1 MDMWNS
7 LAGYVMIKLE
17 GAGLER
23 FVNRALDAG
32 LSIWNVKRTSRNT
45 MTAYVS
51 VGSFYAL
58 RKLNRS
64 LGCSIHILEK
74 HGLPIALS
82 RLWFRKILALGW
94 IGVLAALLLCSRYVW
109 FFRFD
114 GCDQVSPAQLMATL
128 EDMGIRPGTPRGQ
141 VVTSQLGKAVMA
153 SDARIAWAGA
163 DLNGVVL
170 QLSIQEAGQEPAV
183 LEEGPPQSIYA
194 ARDGVIRRIVPLQG
208 KALFQAGDAV
218 LQGQKLITGEL
229 GEDLAVQARGEVIA
243 RVLYRFSYTAPYSQV
258 APGRTGETYTYIQ
271 LSLLGYT
278 LPEPAIPFD
287 AYEEEISQEAVLGVG
302 VPLEVQTVTCYRLGA
317 PLRVQEVTC
326 YQLADM
332 PRTFTQAELLPMA
345 EAGARA
351 LMEQGVD
358 KTARILS
365 VQTVSSQDETGV
377 TVELQVIAE
386 ENIAQSGAL

>member
-23 FVNRALDAG
+23 FVNRAMEAG
-32 LSIWNVKRTSRNT
+32 LSIWNVQRTGRNT
-45 MTAYVS
+45 MTANVS

-58 RKLNRS
+58 RKLNRN
-64 LGCSIHILEK
+64 LGCRIHILEK

-82 RLWFRKILALGW
+82 RLWFRKVLALGW
-94 IGVLAALLLCSRYVW
+94 IAVLAALLLSSRYVW
-109 FFRFD
+109 FFRFE
-114 GCDQVSPAQLMATL
+114 GCDQVTPAQLMATL
-128 EDMGIRPGTPRGQ
+128 EEMGIRAGTPRGQ
-141 VVTSQLGKAVMA
+141 VITSQLGKAVMA
-153 SDARIAWAGA
+153 TDPRIAWAGA
-163 DLNGVVL
+163 ELKGVVL

-218 LQGQKLITGEL
+218 LKGQKLITGEL

-243 RVLYRFSYTAPYSQV
+243 RVLYRFSYTAPYAQV
-258 APGRTGETYTYIQ
+258 APCRTGETYTYTR

-278 LPEPAIPFD
+278 LPEPAVPFEE
-287 AYEEEISQEAVLGVG
+287 YETETSQGAVLGV
-302 VPLEVQTVTCYRLGA
+302 GA

-351 LMEQGVD
+351 LMDQGVD

>member
-1 MDMWNS
+1 
-7 LAGYVMIKLE
+7 
-17 GAGLER
+17 
-23 FVNRALDAG
+23 
-32 LSIWNVKRTSRNT
+32 
-45 MTAYVS
+45 MT
-51 VGSFYAL
+51 
-58 RKLNRS
+58 
-64 LGCSIHILEK
+64 
-74 HGLPIALS
+74 
-82 RLWFRKILALGW
+82 
-94 IGVLAALLLCSRYVW
+94 
-109 FFRFD
+109 
-114 GCDQVSPAQLMATL
+114 PAQLMATL
-128 EDMGIRPGTPRGQ
+128 EEMGIRAGTPRGQ
-141 VVTSQLGKAVMA
+141 VITSQLGKAVMA
-153 SDARIAWAGA
+153 SDDRIAWAGA
-163 DLNGVVL
+163 ELKGVVL
-170 QLSIQEAGQEPAV
+170 QLSIQEADQEPTV

-218 LQGQKLITGEL
+218 LKGQKLITGEL

-243 RVLYRFSYTAPYSQV
+243 RVLYRFSYTAPYAQV
-258 APGRTGETYTYIQ
+258 APCRTGETYTYTQ

-278 LPEPAIPFD
+278 LPEPAVPFEE
-287 AYEEEISQEAVLGVG
+287 YETETSQGAVLGV
-302 VPLEVQTVTCYRLGA
+302 GA

-345 EAGARA
+345 EAGARV
-351 LMEQGVD
+351 LMDQGVD